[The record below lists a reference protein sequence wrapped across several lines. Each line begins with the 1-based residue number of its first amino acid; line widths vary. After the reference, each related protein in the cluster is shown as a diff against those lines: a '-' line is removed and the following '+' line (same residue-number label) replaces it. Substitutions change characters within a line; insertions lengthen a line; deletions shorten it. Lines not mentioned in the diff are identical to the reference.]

1 MPQGF
6 NAIRMGPILV
16 MAFYDKGVLRSNM
29 FVLFEQYNLAVV
41 LSPNQTDTGSE
52 FEEINKR

>member
-1 MPQGF
+1 
-6 NAIRMGPILV
+6 MGPILV
-16 MAFYDKGVLRSNM
+16 MAFYDNGVLRSNM